1 MEAPHVASY
10 RLGAFIGEV
19 TFQPADPP
27 REAVFA
33 LWRPVPG
40 FATRG
45 QVRLAVP
52 GRDGVRA
59 EDVPAALVPIS
70 AAIPWLAQNPGRG
83 TPSLLAWR
91 AVVRAGLALV
101 ARGRLRP
108 WMSPAGNDCWSAG
121 PLDDTDEA
129 LLKSLAAALPAEAHA
144 VPLAEDESRT
154 WSPAAAVRACW
165 DSLADALPRTA
176 GAAVAFGGPLYADW
190 TPRRAGGLALSL
202 LPRGSGL
209 GKGVVQLRVELPA
222 RAAPKLSLASPGRLA
237 YDTRV
242 VLHRGARRRNA
253 LARILSSE
261 TTTLTDAELD
271 ELFEAEP
278 QLRPLGVEVALPEL
292 ESLEVRAVVGS
303 ERNGEA
309 APIFTLDAL
318 LDFRWELAAG
328 PHNLTAAEV
337 EELAGAQRRL
347 VRVRD
352 RWLSVDPALVELAS
366 REPRKGLRAGEALAA
381 ALTGMIEVGGRSLA
395 ARAVGRLEELRSRL
409 CELAGPRE
417 EPEPPGLD
425 ATLRGYQRR
434 GLAWLR
440 DMCELGLGGC
450 LADDMGLGKTIQV
463 IALHLARGGGRIL
476 VVCPTSL
483 LGNWE
488 RELHA
493 FAPRVPVRRYHGGGR
508 GLDALAAQEVVL
520 TTYGVVRRDRA
531 RLADVAWDLV
541 VADEA
546 QHVKNP
552 ASAGARELRRLPAR
566 ARIAL
571 TGTPVENRLLDL
583 WSILDWTT
591 PGLLGSREAFQGWA
605 APVERGDDE
614 RADARLRQLLQPFM
628 LRRRK
633 TDPGVAPEL
642 PAKTETDHLVPLTRE
657 QVGLYEAVVQETM
670 AAIRGSRGIQRRG
683 LVLKLI
689 TMLKQVCN
697 HPAHYLGQEGPLA
710 GRSGKLE
717 ALDELLEVIL
727 AEGESTLVFTQY
739 VGMGRLLE
747 RHLAGR
753 CATAFLQG
761 RVPARRREEM
771 VGRFQAGE
779 VPVFLVS
786 LRAGGF
792 GLNLARATHVVH
804 FDRWWNP
811 AVEDQAT
818 DRAHRI
824 GQDRQ
829 VQVHRLV
836 TEGTVEDRI
845 ATLLA
850 QKRDLAER
858 VTGGGEA
865 WVSELSDQELSQLV
879 RLQRPS

>member
-1 MEAPHVASY
+1 MTAFLIDEMFPMATAVILRDTYGHDAVHVA
-10 RLGAFIGEV
+10 EV
-19 TFQPADPP
+19 GLRA
-27 REAVFA
+27 
-33 LWRPVPG
+33 
-40 FATRG
+40 
-45 QVRLAVP
+45 
-52 GRDGVRA
+52 A
-59 EDVPAALVPIS
+59 ED
-70 AAIPWLAQNPGRG
+70 AQV
-83 TPSLLAWR
+83 
-91 AVVRAGLALV
+91 AVV
-101 ARGRLRP
+101 ARGE
-108 WMSPAGNDCWSAG
+108 G
-121 PLDDTDEA
+121 
-129 LLKSLAAALPAEAHA
+129 
-144 VPLAEDESRT
+144 
-154 WSPAAAVRACW
+154 
-165 DSLADALPRTA
+165 
-176 GAAVAFGGPLYADW
+176 
-190 TPRRAGGLALSL
+190 
-202 LPRGSGL
+202 
-209 GKGVVQLRVELPA
+209 RV
-222 RAAPKLSLASPGRLA
+222 
-237 YDTRV
+237 
-242 VLHRGARRRNA
+242 
-253 LARILSSE
+253 
-261 TTTLTDAELD
+261 
-271 ELFEAEP
+271 
-278 QLRPLGVEVALPEL
+278 
-292 ESLEVRAVVGS
+292 
-303 ERNGEA
+303 
-309 APIFTLDAL
+309 
-318 LDFRWELAAG
+318 
-328 PHNLTAAEV
+328 
-337 EELAGAQRRL
+337 
-347 VRVRD
+347 
-352 RWLSVDPALVELAS
+352 
-366 REPRKGLRAGEALAA
+366 
-381 ALTGMIEVGGRSLA
+381 
-395 ARAVGRLEELRSRL
+395 
-409 CELAGPRE
+409 
-417 EPEPPGLD
+417 
-425 ATLRGYQRR
+425 
-434 GLAWLR
+434 
-440 DMCELGLGGC
+440 
-450 LADDMGLGKTIQV
+450 
-463 IALHLARGGGRIL
+463 L

-483 LGNWE
+483 LGSWE

-508 GLDALAAQEVVL
+508 GLDALGAQEVVL

-531 RLADVAWDLV
+531 RLAGVAWDLV

-566 ARIAL
+566 ARVAL

-605 APVERGDDE
+605 TPVERGDDE

-657 QVGLYEAVVQETM
+657 QVGLYEAVVQETL

-697 HPAHYLGQEGPLA
+697 QPAQYLGQEGPLA

-727 AEGESTLVFTQY
+727 SEGESTLVFTQY

-753 CATAFLQG
+753 CATAFLHG
-761 RVPARRREEM
+761 RVPARRREQM

-824 GQDRQ
+824 GQDHQ

-879 RLQRPS
+879 RLQRAS